1 MCFSIP
7 RFDSVG
13 FPAVKENVFFFYP
26 LLKCEAGKKENK
38 NKQKA
43 RWGGKRK
50 KKNTRKDGDCDVA
63 TRVTCKCANVR
74 AVKRDVMHTNHP
86 HTQRDKKNERRSVPA
101 GKKKVNTAYHV
112 HKNTDAWTCEEA
124 TRRERERYVRE
135 PKKEKKTLKE
145 KNYAC
150 TTTRATH
157 TQTEFFF
164 IFLFFRHKHTV

>member
-13 FPAVKENVFFFYP
+13 FPAVKENVCFFFYP

-50 KKNTRKDGDCDVA
+50 KKKKNTKNDGDCDVA

-74 AVKRDVMHTNHP
+74 AVKKDVMHTNHP

-101 GKKKVNTAYHV
+101 EKKKVNTAYHV

-135 PKKEKKTLKE
+135 PKKKKEKK
-145 KNYAC
+145 
-150 TTTRATH
+150 H
-157 TQTEFFF
+157 
-164 IFLFFRHKHTV
+164 